1 MVRNM
6 LALNLLKIPTPIT
19 HIEILVFGVLA
30 EDEAV
35 DGGLVLFD
43 GGDGVLQLGG
53 HSGEFEV
60 GDDEDVGMMILVGV
74 DDI

>member
-19 HIEILVFGVLA
+19 HLEILVFGVLA

-43 GGDGVLQLGG
+43 GGDGVLLLVNMMADLLKW
-53 HSGEFEV
+53 SGYALFKVLHRCRE
-60 GDDEDVGMMILVGV
+60 
-74 DDI
+74 

>member
-1 MVRNM
+1 M

-19 HIEILVFGVLA
+19 HLEILVFGVLA

-43 GGDGVLQLGG
+43 GGDGVLLL
-53 HSGEFEV
+53 V
-60 GDDEDVGMMILVGV
+60 NMMADLLK
-74 DDI
+74 